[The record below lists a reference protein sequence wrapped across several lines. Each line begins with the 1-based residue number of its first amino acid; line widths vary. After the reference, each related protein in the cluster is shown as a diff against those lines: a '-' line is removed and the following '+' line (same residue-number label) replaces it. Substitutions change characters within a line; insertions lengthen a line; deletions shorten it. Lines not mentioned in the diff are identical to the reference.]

1 MNKTLSLIND
11 FYEDVSVE
19 YSNYHNQVTSPSI
32 IKAVFKKVNNQ
43 EIINKYNELLH
54 RLTEIKKESVSL
66 PESVLKDHFLM
77 ELDYFKS
84 ILDSEIN
91 LYISKD
97 TAPIDVVKYLSNRR
111 LQVQKEFL
119 EFDSVFRVLIQEEMK
134 NNK

>member
-1 MNKTLSLIND
+1 MQETLDLIST
-11 FYEDVSVE
+11 FYDDISVK
-19 YSNYHNQVTSPSI
+19 YSNYHNKVTSPSI

-43 EIINKYNELLH
+43 QIINKYTELLH
-54 RLTEIKKESVSL
+54 RLNEIKKESLSL
-66 PESVLKDHFLM
+66 PESVLKEHFLM

-97 TAPIDVVKYLSNRR
+97 TAPIDTVKYLSNRR

>member
-1 MNKTLSLIND
+1 MQETLDLIST
-11 FYEDVSVE
+11 FYDDISVK
-19 YSNYHNQVTSPSI
+19 YSNYHNKVTSPSI

-43 EIINKYNELLH
+43 QIINKYTELLH
-54 RLTEIKKESVSL
+54 RLNEIKKESLSL

-97 TAPIDVVKYLSNRR
+97 TAPIDTVKYLSNRI

>member
-1 MNKTLSLIND
+1 MKKTLDLIST
-11 FYEDVSVE
+11 FYDDISVE
-19 YSNYHNQVTSPSI
+19 YSNYHNKVTSPSI
-32 IKAVFKKVNNQ
+32 IKALFKKVNNQ
-43 EIINKYNELLH
+43 EIINKYNNLLY
-54 RLTEIKKESVSL
+54 RLAEIKKEILSL
-66 PESVLKDHFLM
+66 PESVLKDHFIM

-97 TAPIDVVKYLSNRR
+97 NAPIETVKYLSNRR

-134 NNK
+134 NK